1 MIGNAKTKLHF
12 PTRYACPICNK
23 KMMNY
28 ADHPHA
34 FGWKDYGHVHC
45 RSCHTVF
52 KAVPLSKWI
61 AEHENALINGRWPQE
76 LLIKKP
82 EKKPKEAES

>member
-34 FGWKDYGHVHC
+34 FGWKEYDKVFC
-45 RSCHTVF
+45 RGCQTTFWS
-52 KAVPLSKWI
+52 KQLSEWI
-61 AEHENALINGRWPQE
+61 AEHENALINDGRWPQE
-76 LLIKKP
+76 VLLKKS
-82 EKKPKEAES
+82 KKEAES